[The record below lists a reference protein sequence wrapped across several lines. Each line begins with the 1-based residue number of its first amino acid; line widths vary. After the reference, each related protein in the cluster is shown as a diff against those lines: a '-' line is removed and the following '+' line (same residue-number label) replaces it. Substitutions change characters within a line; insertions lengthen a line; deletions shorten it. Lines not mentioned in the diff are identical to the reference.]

1 MFKSDWFLK
10 SLIYGLIW
18 LLLNAPKCKVMR
30 MNTQRE
36 DKVMIG
42 REEVQDVAEFV
53 YLGTTVTKE
62 GGGTE
67 DIKKR
72 LSKARGAFFNLKK
85 IWNTRSIGRN
95 TKIRLFK
102 TLVRPW
108 YGCEAWKLTT
118 NEEKKLDRFQ
128 FTCLRRILRIW

>member
-1 MFKSDWFLK
+1 
-10 SLIYGLIW
+10 
-18 LLLNAPKCKVMR
+18 
-30 MNTQRE
+30 
-36 DKVMIG
+36 MIG
-42 REEVQDVAEFV
+42 REEVEDIEGFV

-95 TKIRLFK
+95 TKIKLKVKNDRRSKFSNLSNWK
-102 TLVRPW
+102 E
-108 YGCEAWKLTT
+108 EA
-118 NEEKKLDRFQ
+118 
-128 FTCLRRILRIW
+128 